1 MITVQNR
8 FLCVKWYIF
17 GTHPYTKRVP
27 KLKMMWVPKNEA
39 ENAIAPTEGYCVYCY
54 FSHITTAS
62 RNKLPLCLKITAL
75 SLLLICHVISLAS
88 YL

>member
-1 MITVQNR
+1 MRLFETNLTETMR
-8 FLCVKWYIF
+8 LS
-17 GTHPYTKRVP
+17 
-27 KLKMMWVPKNEA
+27 LESLKNEA

>member
-1 MITVQNR
+1 MRLFETNLTETMR
-8 FLCVKWYIF
+8 LS
-17 GTHPYTKRVP
+17 
-27 KLKMMWVPKNEA
+27 LESLKNEA

-54 FSHITTAS
+54 FSHITAAS
-62 RNKLPLCLKITAL
+62 WNKLPLCLKITAL

>member
-1 MITVQNR
+1 MRLFETNLTETMR
-8 FLCVKWYIF
+8 LS
-17 GTHPYTKRVP
+17 
-27 KLKMMWVPKNEA
+27 LESLKNEA

-75 SLLLICHVISLAS
+75 SLLLICYVISLAS